1 MTKLFSEHL
10 ESVDETYF
18 EHMGQAFGFGG
29 RMLVAGLACIAH
41 GLLPNLFTTT
51 GSRTI
56 MVLHERMVA
65 KRRRHERSAALPDYA
80 I

>member
-1 MTKLFSEHL
+1 MNKLFAEHL
-10 ESVDETYF
+10 ESVEETYF

-29 RMLVAGLACIAH
+29 RMLGAGLACIAH
-41 GLLPNLFTTT
+41 GILPNLFTTT

-56 MVLHERMVA
+56 RSLHERMVT
-65 KRRRHERSAALPDYA
+65 KRRHHPLPSALHDYV